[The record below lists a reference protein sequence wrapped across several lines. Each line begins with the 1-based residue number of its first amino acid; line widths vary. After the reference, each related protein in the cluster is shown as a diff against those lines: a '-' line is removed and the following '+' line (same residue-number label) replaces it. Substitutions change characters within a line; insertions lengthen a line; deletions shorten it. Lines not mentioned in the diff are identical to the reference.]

1 VSAETLDLA
10 FELRGRPGTV
20 HVRHGVNED
29 PRRWGYD
36 LLEMPDLVER
46 SRGFPV
52 VEATVEHG
60 AEGYAAVMGWLQ
72 VVRYRDDESGEELIV
87 DVAPQLQG
95 AGVPWMSFGVRPAYF
110 DAPSTTSDEA
120 AFRADAFLA
129 VTPDALMTP
138 VAEPLCGFSWG
149 YDVTGGVP
157 ARAPLAPA
165 GPERWAAMV
174 PALAAAYPK
183 WTFR

>member
-1 VSAETLDLA
+1 VIVETLALP

-29 PRRWGYD
+29 PRRWGYH
-36 LLEMPDLVER
+36 LLDMPELVER

-52 VEATVEHG
+52 VEATVEHP
-60 AEGYAAVMGWLQ
+60 AEGYAAVMGWIQ
-72 VVRYRDDESGEELIV
+72 VARYREQGEDEELFV
-87 DVAPQLQG
+87 DVAPQLKG
-95 AGVPWMSFGVRPAYF
+95 SGMPWMSFGVRPAYF
-110 DAPSTTSDEA
+110 DAPSTDSDDA
-120 AFRADAFLA
+120 TFRADAFLA
-129 VTPDALMTP
+129 ASPDGVMTP

-149 YDVTGGVP
+149 YDVAGGVP
-157 ARAPLAPA
+157 APAPVTPA

-174 PALAAAYPK
+174 PALAGACPG

>member
-1 VSAETLDLA
+1 VETTELR
-10 FELRGRPGTV
+10 FELRGTPGTV
-20 HVRHGVNED
+20 RVRSGVNED
-29 PRRWGYD
+29 PRRWGYHV
-36 LLEMPDLVER
+36 LEMPDLVER

-52 VEATVEHG
+52 VEATVEHP

-72 VVRYRDDESGEELIV
+72 VARYREPGEDEEVFV

-95 AGVPWMSFGVRPAYF
+95 GGVPWMSFGVRPAYF

-120 AFRADAFLA
+120 AFRADVFLA
-129 VTPDALMTP
+129 VTPDAVMTP

-149 YDVTGGVP
+149 YDVAAGVP
-157 ARAPLAPA
+157 APVALTPA
-165 GPERWAAMV
+165 GPERWAAMA
-174 PALAAAYPK
+174 PALAAGFPK